1 MNHGVSLQENI
12 QWAGLRGHISA
23 WVGGQAPE
31 QWTLGPQ
38 VYPAFPH
45 WSRDIVPKKRLCTL
59 WGEGLVRVIE
69 STYSI
74 CLLKAYSLPDTLLH
88 LKTLWGK

>member
-12 QWAGLRGHISA
+12 QWAGLRGHISP

-38 VYPAFPH
+38 VYPVLFPLVQGR
-45 WSRDIVPKKRLCTL
+45 STYPEKGICTL
-59 WGEGLVRVIE
+59 WGEGLVRVID
-69 STYSI
+69 SI
-74 CLLKAYSLPDTLLH
+74 
-88 LKTLWGK
+88 